1 MAASRMHRIAL
12 LEAPSGTGRHRN
24 IVCVADDGS
33 VVWRAELPP
42 GSQPDAYVAV
52 SVGDTEISASSW
64 SGYRVVLDA
73 ETGRILRS
81 DFVK

>member
-1 MAASRMHRIAL
+1 MNRIAL
-12 LEAPSGTGRHRN
+12 LDAASGTGRHRSL
-24 IVCVADDGS
+24 VCIADDGS
-33 VVWRAELPP
+33 LVWRAELPA

-64 SGYRVVLDA
+64 SGHRVVLDA

>member
-1 MAASRMHRIAL
+1 MTASRMNRIAL
-12 LEAPSGTGRHRN
+12 LDAAS
-24 IVCVADDGS
+24 AAS
-33 VVWRAELPP
+33 RATDRWVGGLSYWP

-64 SGYRVVLDA
+64 SGHRVVLDA

>member
-1 MAASRMHRIAL
+1 MNRITLLDAL
-12 LEAPSGTGRHRN
+12 SGTGRHRN
-24 IVCVADDGS
+24 IVRVADDGS

-52 SVGDTEISASSW
+52 SVSDTEISASSW

-73 ETGRILRS
+73 ETGQILRS